1 MTPRLNNTNFAP
13 SNRSLMLVYSFVLTL
28 VTCAAVNAEDV
39 ATTKVAVRPEV
50 LHAPLTSPIAPP
62 VTTPN
67 YFGDQYQPNLFD
79 GSPPIAPSEEE
90 TRQTEITARYQD
102 SRMLG
107 FLRSASL
114 GQMTNL
120 YLEASRMIDS
130 RHVSPLS
137 YEQRTRGSLT
147 SLIEALHNPAFLQ
160 AAGVSANPAA
170 VQTLQGELSQLM
182 NSPARSANEA
192 LGVMQYAAELAN
204 RRLGVR
210 REAVALEFF
219 NGTLDSL
226 DKYTAFVPTKT
237 GNGPV
242 GHAPELDTY
251 NVAALEEHVVGIGV
265 ELKTH
270 ESGALIMGVIENGPA
285 AQAGLT
291 NGDLIVAING
301 RSVRGQSLSEI
312 ADQITG
318 PAGSSVALGVERN
331 GRQGS
336 VNLTRRSVY
345 VGSVS
350 GAQMLDTTI
359 GYVRLKQF
367 SESSAEDL
375 EKAMWTLYRG
385 GMKTLVLDLRGNPG
399 GLLTEA
405 VQVSDLFL
413 PGGRIV
419 ATRGRNADDNSVE
432 QARYERTWNIP
443 LVVLVDENSA
453 SASEIFAAA
462 IQDNGRG
469 VLVGRKSYGKGTVQT
484 HFPLQTVA
492 GELKLTT
499 AKFYSPSGREMAGAG
514 VTPDVASAKRHE
526 PFAVAATADADI
538 AAAVQVA
545 RTSTP
550 AQLAANAGQRR

>member
-1 MTPRLNNTNFAP
+1 
-13 SNRSLMLVYSFVLTL
+13 
-28 VTCAAVNAEDV
+28 
-39 ATTKVAVRPEV
+39 
-50 LHAPLTSPIAPP
+50 
-62 VTTPN
+62 
-67 YFGDQYQPNLFD
+67 
-79 GSPPIAPSEEE
+79 
-90 TRQTEITARYQD
+90 
-102 SRMLG
+102 
-107 FLRSASL
+107 
-114 GQMTNL
+114 
-120 YLEASRMIDS
+120 
-130 RHVSPLS
+130 
-137 YEQRTRGSLT
+137 
-147 SLIEALHNPAFLQ
+147 LIEALHNPAFLQ

>member
-1 MTPRLNNTNFAP
+1 
-13 SNRSLMLVYSFVLTL
+13 
-28 VTCAAVNAEDV
+28 
-39 ATTKVAVRPEV
+39 
-50 LHAPLTSPIAPP
+50 
-62 VTTPN
+62 
-67 YFGDQYQPNLFD
+67 
-79 GSPPIAPSEEE
+79 
-90 TRQTEITARYQD
+90 
-102 SRMLG
+102 
-107 FLRSASL
+107 
-114 GQMTNL
+114 
-120 YLEASRMIDS
+120 
-130 RHVSPLS
+130 
-137 YEQRTRGSLT
+137 
-147 SLIEALHNPAFLQ
+147 
-160 AAGVSANPAA
+160 
-170 VQTLQGELSQLM
+170 
-182 NSPARSANEA
+182 
-192 LGVMQYAAELAN
+192 
-204 RRLGVR
+204 
-210 REAVALEFF
+210 
-219 NGTLDSL
+219 
-226 DKYTAFVPTKT
+226 
-237 GNGPV
+237 
-242 GHAPELDTY
+242 
-251 NVAALEEHVVGIGV
+251 VAALEEHVVGIGV

-318 PAGSSVALGVERN
+318 PAGTSVALGVERN

-492 GELKLTT
+492 GELTLTT